1 MLVMRKVGKYK
12 LAVTLRGSVYLIQTE
27 NVNFDDLWCN
37 DCLRYEYCAL
47 VSWLEQVLLALISTD
62 KVNLLVYTLG
72 ETF

>member
-37 DCLRYEYCAL
+37 DYCAL
-47 VSWLEQVLLALISTD
+47 VTWLEQVLLALISTD